1 MKYQFNLII
10 LLIFICPSV
19 FAETT
24 ITVNSQS
31 LNPNLIDYISNELKS
46 QGRDID
52 EEMKKNIIDRL
63 IELEILTD
71 AATKEGITSET
82 KFLSKVE
89 LTFMEMAYTEYLK
102 KYIKEHPISNEDIDL
117 AYKNFIKQFNEQEY
131 KGQHILVK
139 TKNEAQSLIGKIEIG
154 NDFSDL
160 AKSFSID
167 KASAEKGGDLDWF
180 RLEDMVESFANEIK
194 NLQINELSGAFQTQ
208 FGWHVFK
215 LTDKK
220 PLTPPEL
227 SEIKKRLEDDL
238 IKRKLKDHIKELK
251 RNAEI
256 SN

>member
-1 MKYQFNLII
+1 MKYQFNSIL
-10 LLIFICPSV
+10 LLIFICHSV
-19 FAETT
+19 FAETI

-31 LNPNLIDYISNELKS
+31 LNPNLIDYISDELKS
-46 QGRDID
+46 QGREID

-63 IELEILTD
+63 IELEILTN
-71 AATKEGITSET
+71 AAREEGITSET

-89 LTFMEMAYTEYLK
+89 LTYMEMAYTEYLK

-117 AYKNFIKQFNEQEY
+117 AYKNFKQQFNEKEY

-139 TKNEAQSLIGKIEIG
+139 TKNEAQSLISKIEKG
-154 NDFSDL
+154 NDISEL

-167 KASAEKGGDLDWF
+167 KASAQKGGDFDWF

-208 FGWHVFK
+208 FGWHIFK
-215 LTDKK
+215 LTDKR

-227 SEIKKRLEDDL
+227 NEIKKSLEDDL
-238 IKRKLKDHIKELK
+238 KKRKLKDHIKELK

>member
-1 MKYQFNLII
+1 MKYQFNSIL
-10 LLIFICPSV
+10 LLIFICHSV
-19 FAETT
+19 FAETI

-46 QGRDID
+46 QGREID

-63 IELEILTD
+63 IELEILTN

-89 LTFMEMAYTEYLK
+89 LTYMEMAYTEYLK
-102 KYIKEHPISNEDIDL
+102 KYIKEHPISNEDINL
-117 AYKNFIKQFNEQEY
+117 AYKNFKQQFNEKEY

-139 TKNEAQSLIGKIEIG
+139 TKNEAQSLISKIEKG
-154 NDFSDL
+154 NDLSEL

-167 KASAEKGGDLDWF
+167 KASAQIGGDLDWF

-208 FGWHVFK
+208 FGWHIFK
-215 LTDKK
+215 LTDKRT
-220 PLTPPEL
+220 LTPPEL
-227 SEIKKRLEDDL
+227 NEIKKSLEDDL
-238 IKRKLKDHIKELK
+238 KKRKLKDHIKELK

>member
-1 MKYQFNLII
+1 MKYLSNPII
-10 LLIFICPSV
+10 LLIFTCHIV

-24 ITVNSQS
+24 IIVNSQS

-46 QGRDID
+46 QGRVID
-52 EEMKKNIIDRL
+52 EEMKQNIIDRL

-71 AATKEGITSET
+71 VASKEGITSDT
-82 KFLSKVE
+82 KFLSKIE
-89 LTFMEMAYTEYLK
+89 LTYMEMAYTEYLK
-102 KYIKEHPISNEDIDL
+102 KYLKEHPISNEDIEM
-117 AYKNFIKQFNEQEY
+117 AYTNFKKQFNEQEY

-139 TKNEAQSLIGKIEIG
+139 TKNEAKNLISKIKKG
-154 NDFSDL
+154 SDFSEL

-180 RLEDMVESFANEIK
+180 RLEDMVESFAKEVK
-194 NLQINELSGAFQTQ
+194 GLQKNELSDVFQTQ
-208 FGWHVFK
+208 FGWHIFK
-215 LTDKK
+215 LIEKK
-220 PLTPPEL
+220 PLMPPEL

-238 IKRKLKDHIKELK
+238 KKRKLRDHIKELR

>member
-1 MKYQFNLII
+1 
-10 LLIFICPSV
+10 
-19 FAETT
+19 
-24 ITVNSQS
+24 
-31 LNPNLIDYISNELKS
+31 
-46 QGRDID
+46 
-52 EEMKKNIIDRL
+52 
-63 IELEILTD
+63 
-71 AATKEGITSET
+71 
-82 KFLSKVE
+82 
-89 LTFMEMAYTEYLK
+89 MEMAYTEYLK

-117 AYKNFIKQFNEQEY
+117 AYKNFTKQFNEQEY

-139 TKNEAQSLIGKIEIG
+139 TKNEAQSLIGKIEKG
-154 NDFSDL
+154 NDFSEL
-160 AKSFSID
+160 AKNFSID

-238 IKRKLKDHIKELK
+238 KKRKLKDHIKELR

>member
-10 LLIFICPSV
+10 FLYFICPSV
-19 FAETT
+19 FSEVL
-24 ITVNSQS
+24 ITVNSQT
-31 LNPNLIDYISNELKS
+31 LNPSLIDYISDELEA
-46 QGRDID
+46 QGRDVN

-63 IELEILTD
+63 VELELLTH
-71 AATKEGITSET
+71 AATKEGITSDT

-89 LTFMEMAYTEYLK
+89 LTYMEMAYTEYLK

-117 AYKNFIKQFNEQEY
+117 AYKNFTNQFNEHEY

-139 TKNEAQSLIGKIEIG
+139 TKNEAESLIGKIEKG
-154 NDFSDL
+154 NDFSEL
-160 AKSFSID
+160 AKNFSID

-215 LTDKK
+215 LIDKK

-238 IKRKLKDHIKELK
+238 KKRKLKNHIKELK
-251 RNAEI
+251 QNAEI

>member
-1 MKYQFNLII
+1 MKYLSNLII
-10 LLIFICPSV
+10 LLIFTCHIV

-24 ITVNSQS
+24 ILVNSQS

-46 QGRDID
+46 QGRVID
-52 EEMKKNIIDRL
+52 EEMKQNITDRL

-71 AATKEGITSET
+71 VATKEGITSDT
-82 KFLSKVE
+82 KFLSKIE
-89 LTFMEMAYTEYLK
+89 LTYMEMAYTEYLK
-102 KYIKEHPISNEDIDL
+102 KYLKENPISNEDIEM
-117 AYKNFIKQFNEQEY
+117 AYTNFKKQFNEQEY

-139 TKNEAQSLIGKIEIG
+139 TKNEAKNLIIKIKKG
-154 NDFSDL
+154 SDFSEL

-180 RLEDMVESFANEIK
+180 RLEDMVESFAKEVK
-194 NLQINELSGAFQTQ
+194 GLQKNELSNVFQTQ
-208 FGWHVFK
+208 FGWHIFK
-215 LTDKK
+215 LIEKK
-220 PLTPPEL
+220 PMTPPEL

-238 IKRKLKDHIKELK
+238 KKRKLRDHIKELR

>member
-1 MKYQFNLII
+1 MKYLSNPII
-10 LLIFICPSV
+10 LLIFTCHIV

-24 ITVNSQS
+24 IIVNSQS

-46 QGRDID
+46 QGRVID
-52 EEMKKNIIDRL
+52 EEMKQNITDRL

-71 AATKEGITSET
+71 VATKEGITSDT
-82 KFLSKVE
+82 KFLSKIE
-89 LTFMEMAYTEYLK
+89 LTYMEMAYTEYLK
-102 KYIKEHPISNEDIDL
+102 KYLKEHPISNEDIEM
-117 AYKNFIKQFNEQEY
+117 AYTNFKKQFNEQEY

-139 TKNEAQSLIGKIEIG
+139 TKNEAKNLIIKIKKG
-154 NDFSDL
+154 SDFSEL

-180 RLEDMVESFANEIK
+180 RLEDMVESFAKEVK
-194 NLQINELSGAFQTQ
+194 GLQKNELSDVFQTQ
-208 FGWHVFK
+208 FGWHIFK
-215 LTDKK
+215 LIEKK
-220 PLTPPEL
+220 PLMPPEL

-238 IKRKLKDHIKELK
+238 KKRKLRDHIKELR